1 MVGGRGM
8 GMHGGSGWWAY
19 LRYDEQRDHPT
30 VDRRLLLRIAAWAR
44 GYRLRIAIMVGLLL
58 VIAVIELV
66 PPLIYGKLINDLTLG
81 GLTLPRLNAFALL
94 LLAVPIASS
103 LLSVAQRNLSA
114 GIGEG
119 LIFDLRVAMYRH
131 LQRMSLRFFTDTRA
145 GDIISRFASDVV
157 GAQNALTAT
166 IPNLITNVLTL
177 TTTLAIMLRLEWHLT
192 LLAVAALPLF
202 LLPTRR
208 VGRIL
213 RRLRREAAQHDARMS
228 SQIEETMNV
237 SGALLV
243 RTFGRQG
250 DAIGR
255 FGRAAGAVR
264 DIGIRRAVV
273 GRWFFFGLGVAAAIG
288 TALMYW
294 VGGYLVLKE
303 TPGVTAGLIVT
314 FAAYV
319 NRLYQPIMGLTN
331 IQVEFAT
338 SLVSFE
344 RVFEYLDLPVEVD
357 EVPSPTRLGR
367 VAGRIVFE
375 DVSFTYRLD
384 PTNPMAGAGA
394 ALGEGASPNAGMPSS
409 PSANA
414 GMPSSPTAGA
424 GSPAFPSAD
433 ASPPPDGA
441 AGAPSASM
449 PAVPG
454 SGAGLPGTTD
464 ASPADTAPAP
474 GRLWSLAD
482 ASFVVEPGQVVA
494 LVGPSGAGKTTV
506 TYLVARLYDPT
517 RGRITLDGHDLRE
530 VAIEDL
536 ADNVGMVTQE
546 AYLFHDTVRANLL
559 FARPDATDADLVAAC
574 RAANVHDV
582 VMAMPDGY
590 DTMVGERGYRMSGGE
605 KQRLALARVILKDPA
620 VLVLDEATSH
630 LDSQS
635 EALIQDALERV
646 MRGRTSLVIA
656 HRLSTILAADLILVF
671 DAGRVVERGA
681 HADLMALGGLYA
693 ALYETQF
700 RSRTG
705 QGQDAGA
712 SAPPA

>member
-1 MVGGRGM
+1 MQGGRGM
-8 GMHGGSGWWAY
+8 GMHGGGGWWAY
-19 LRYDEQRDHPT
+19 LRYDEQRDRPT
-30 VDRRLLLRIAAWAR
+30 VDRQLLLRIAHWAR
-44 GYRLRIAIMVGLLL
+44 GYRLRIAGMVVLLL
-58 VIAVIELV
+58 IIAVIELV
-66 PPLIYGKLINDLTLG
+66 PPLIYGQLVNDLSDGT
-81 GLTLPRLNAFALL
+81 LTLSRLNVLALL
-94 LLAVPIASS
+94 LLAVPIGAS
-103 LLSVAQRNLSA
+103 LLSVAQRNMSA
-114 GIGEG
+114 TIGEG
-119 LIFDLRVAMYRH
+119 LIFDLRLAMYRH
-131 LQRMSLRFFTDTRA
+131 MQRMSLRFFTDTKT

-157 GAQNALTAT
+157 GAQNALTGT

-177 TTTLAIMLRLEWHLT
+177 VTTLAIMLRLEWRLT

-213 RRLRREAAQHDARMS
+213 RGLRREAAVQDARMS

-255 FGRAAGAVR
+255 FAGAAQAVR
-264 DIGIRRAVV
+264 DVGIRRAVV
-273 GRWFFFGLGVAAAIG
+273 GRWFFFGLGIAAAIG

-294 VGGYLVLKE
+294 VGGFMVLRGSA
-303 TPGVTAGLIVT
+303 GVTAGLIVT

-319 NRLYQPIMGLTN
+319 NRLYQPIIGLSN

-344 RVFEYLDLPVEVD
+344 RVFEYLDLPVEVA
-357 EVPSPTRLGR
+357 EVSAPARLGR
-367 VAGRIVFE
+367 VAGRIAFE

-384 PTNPMAGAGA
+384 PTRPAPDEPALPHMTTAETALGAAVEATAGAAGGVPGETAVVAPVEITAGAADAVPGESGAGA
-394 ALGEGASPNAGMPSS
+394 SVRV
-409 PSANA
+409 
-414 GMPSSPTAGA
+414 
-424 GSPAFPSAD
+424 
-433 ASPPPDGA
+433 A
-441 AGAPSASM
+441 AGAADGVTGVPPAS
-449 PAVPG
+449 G
-454 SGAGLPGTTD
+454 
-464 ASPADTAPAP
+464 

-530 VAIEDL
+530 LAIEDL
-536 ADNVGMVTQE
+536 AANVGMVTQE
-546 AYLFHDTVRANLL
+546 AFLFHDSVRANLM
-559 FARPDATDADLVAAC
+559 FARPDATEVELVAAC

-582 VMAMPDGY
+582 IMNMPDGY
-590 DTMVGERGYRMSGGE
+590 DTTVGERGYRMSGGE

-646 MRGRTSLVIA
+646 MRGRTSMVIA

-671 DAGRVVERGA
+671 NAGRVVERGT
-681 HADLMALGGLYA
+681 HAELIALGGLYA
-693 ALYETQF
+693 MLYETQF
-700 RSRTG
+700 RARAERHSGSEVVT
-705 QGQDAGA
+705 QTA
-712 SAPPA
+712 